1 MAGKGWKWLE
11 IAGNCWNV
19 LEMALMGGNGY
30 NGCKGLEMAKK
41 KCKHGQTQVEMAR
54 HGCKWAVNGWNWMT
68 MAGMA

>member
-1 MAGKGWKWLE
+1 MEIALMAGKGWKWLE

-41 KCKHGQTQVEMAR
+41 MQAWLDMG
-54 HGCKWAVNGWNWMT
+54 GNG
-68 MAGMA
+68 